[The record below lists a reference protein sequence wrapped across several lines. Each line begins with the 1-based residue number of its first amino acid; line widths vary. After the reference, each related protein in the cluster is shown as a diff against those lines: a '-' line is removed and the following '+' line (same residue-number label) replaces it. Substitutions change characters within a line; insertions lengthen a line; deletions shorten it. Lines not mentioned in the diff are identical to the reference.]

1 MGIVNQPKPTTPK
14 SLEPDQRPLQPGQ
27 TTASSPDQM
36 TPQRV
41 NPQVPET
48 QSERIAGE
56 DHDHPRREEKKNYET
71 E

>member
-1 MGIVNQPKPTTPK
+1 MGTVNQPKPTAPK
-14 SLEPDQRPLQPGQ
+14 SPESAQRPLQPGQ

-41 NPQVPET
+41 NPQMPKPK
-48 QSERIAGE
+48 SEREQRLQKERNE
-56 DHDHPRREEKKNYET
+56 DKKNYET